1 VGVNGDGRASVIGK
15 SAAVALRLAT
25 KADVATAARIVPAA
39 LNDLYSRQSRALL
52 DDSGDGAAP
61 VLGHLLRHD
70 AARFWVAEAA
80 EGVVGFSVGMHRGD
94 LWFLA
99 GLFVLPGWQ
108 GRGLGHAL
116 LERAMAGCPGP
127 EGVAA
132 VLSSAANEV
141 SNRLYARRGMRPM
154 LPVLSLVG
162 PLPLKDE
169 PALAQGL
176 IASPLSSGDLAA
188 LRDVDSAL
196 LGFDRTVDHAWLL
209 GEAGRVGWLFSRQ
222 RRPVAYAYVGG
233 DGTEGETVIGPAAAD
248 RVEDMAGVVAY
259 ALAQLAA
266 AGFHEGSVMV
276 SGANVVV
283 QRMLWDAGF
292 MFHGATGLLGASRPL
307 AGLDRYV
314 FFGNAL
320 M

>member
-1 VGVNGDGRASVIGK
+1 VIGRPGE
-15 SAAVALRLAT
+15 VALRAAT
-25 KADVATAARIVPAA
+25 ETDVASAARIVPAA
-39 LNDLYSRQSRALL
+39 LNNLYAGQGRALL
-52 DDSGDGAAP
+52 HDPGDEAAP
-61 VLGHLLRHD
+61 VLSHLLGYD

-108 GRGLGHAL
+108 RRGLGHAL
-116 LERAMAGCPGP
+116 LERVMAGYPGP

-132 VLSSAANEV
+132 VLSSAFNEV
-141 SNRLYARRGMRPM
+141 SNRLYARRGMLPM
-154 LPVLSLVG
+154 LPVLSLAG

-169 PALAQGL
+169 PALARGL

-188 LRDVDSAL
+188 LRDVDAAV
-196 LGFDRTVDHAWLL
+196 LGFDRTVDHEWLL
-209 GEAGRVGWLFSRQ
+209 EAGRSGWLFSR
-222 RRPVAYAYVGG
+222 RGRPAAYAYLGG
-233 DGTEGETVIGPAAAD
+233 DGTEGAAVVGPAAATLS
-248 RVEDMAGVVAY
+248 EDLAGVVAY
-259 ALAQLAA
+259 ALNRLAA
-266 AGFHEGSVMV
+266 SGAHEAGAMV
-276 SGANVVV
+276 PGANVAV
-283 QRMLWDAGF
+283 QRMLWDADF
-292 MFHGATGLLGASRPL
+292 MFRGATGLLGASRPL